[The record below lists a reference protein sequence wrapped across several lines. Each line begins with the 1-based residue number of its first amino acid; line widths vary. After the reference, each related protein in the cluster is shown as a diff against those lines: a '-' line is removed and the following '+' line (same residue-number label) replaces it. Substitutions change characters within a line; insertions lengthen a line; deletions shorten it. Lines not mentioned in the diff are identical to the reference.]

1 MTTQEAG
8 WYWAE
13 GDPEGTKR
21 YWTGEAW
28 APGIVGLEPWRR
40 AGAKIIDI
48 AIMIVFALLLGLIFG
63 GGVGSTYLLTLLTLI
78 VAVCYEVGFVTTKGG
93 TPGKLILGFRI
104 VEVENGMTPPKG
116 SVAALRWAP
125 GLIGVIPFVGAIA
138 SIAIFVMCVYWLF
151 SDPNRQTVYDRVAKT
166 YVVLVPKNQTVL

>member
-28 APGIVGLEPWRR
+28 APGIAGVEPWKRGWAR
-40 AGAKIIDI
+40 LIDGAIIL
-48 AIMIVFALLLGLIFG
+48 VSALLLTWIL
-63 GGVGSTYLLTLLTLI
+63 GSDYGTYLFILVSLI
-78 VAVCYEVGFVTTKGG
+78 VSVLYEVSFVTIQGA

-104 VEVENGMTPPKG
+104 VEVENAMTPPRG
-116 SVAALRWAP
+116 SVAAMRWSP
-125 GLIGVIPFVGAIA
+125 GLVGVIPYLSFIGGVAIL
-138 SIAIFVMCVYWLF
+138 VMCVYWLF
-151 SDPNRQTVYDRVAKT
+151 SDPLRQTVYDRVAKT

>member
-1 MTTQEAG
+1 MPPHAAV
-8 WYWAE
+8 WHWAA

-138 SIAIFVMCVYWLF
+138 SIAIFVVCVYWLF

-166 YVVLVPKNQTVL
+166 YVVLVPKNETVL

>member
-28 APGIVGLEPWRR
+28 APGIVGMEPWRR
-40 AGAKIIDI
+40 IGAKLIDV
-48 AIMIVFALLLGLIFG
+48 AIMVVFSLLLVLIFG
-63 GGVGSTYLLTLLTLI
+63 TNAGNTYLLTLLTLV
-78 VAVCYEVGFVTTKGG
+78 VAVFYEVGFVTTKGG

-125 GLIGVIPFVGAIA
+125 GLIGVIPFIGPIA
-138 SIAIFVMCVYWLF
+138 SIAIGVACLYWIF

-166 YVVLVPKNQTVL
+166 YVVMLPKNGTVL

>member
-1 MTTQEAG
+1 M
-8 WYWAE
+8 
-13 GDPEGTKR
+13 
-21 YWTGEAW
+21 
-28 APGIVGLEPWRR
+28 
-40 AGAKIIDI
+40 
-48 AIMIVFALLLGLIFG
+48 
-63 GGVGSTYLLTLLTLI
+63 
-78 VAVCYEVGFVTTKGG
+78 AVCYEVGFVTTKGG

-138 SIAIFVMCVYWLF
+138 SIAIFVVCVYWLF

-166 YVVLVPKNQTVL
+166 YVVLVPKNETVL

>member
-1 MTTQEAG
+1 MTSQEAG

-21 YWTGEAW
+21 YWNGASW
-28 APGIVGLEPWRR
+28 APGIVGMEPWRR
-40 AGAKIIDI
+40 AGAKVIDV
-48 AIMIVFALLLGLIFG
+48 AIMIVFSLLLVWIFG
-63 GGVGSTYLLTLLTLI
+63 TKFGNTYLLTLLMLI
-78 VAVCYEVGFVTTKGG
+78 VAVFYEVGFVTTKGG

-104 VEVENGMTPPKG
+104 VEVESGVSPPKG

-151 SDPNRQTVYDRVAKT
+151 SDPLRQTVYDKVAKT
-166 YVVLVPKNQTVL
+166 YVVMVPKSETGL